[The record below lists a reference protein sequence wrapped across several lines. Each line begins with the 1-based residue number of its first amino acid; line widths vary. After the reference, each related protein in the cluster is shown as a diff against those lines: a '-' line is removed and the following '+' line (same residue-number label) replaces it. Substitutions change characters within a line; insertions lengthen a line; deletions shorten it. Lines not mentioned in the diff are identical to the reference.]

1 MKQEG
6 KIDSHSNPTET
17 NGPRRIGVHR
27 QPYSTSLQEAN
38 PEKINKKKN
47 DWWAQECKKY
57 GEKNYFP
64 KKN

>member
-1 MKQEG
+1 MKKNYKKDAHG
-6 KIDSHSNPTET
+6 VPTDHY
-17 NGPRRIGVHR
+17 GPQRTGSYR

-64 KKN
+64 RKD